1 MYITIKHLFLTLWND
16 AILRGRWDL
25 LREDLSEL
33 IRRE

>member
-1 MYITIKHLFLTLWND
+1 MYITIKHLAMTLWHD
-16 AILRGRWDL
+16 GIKRGRWDL